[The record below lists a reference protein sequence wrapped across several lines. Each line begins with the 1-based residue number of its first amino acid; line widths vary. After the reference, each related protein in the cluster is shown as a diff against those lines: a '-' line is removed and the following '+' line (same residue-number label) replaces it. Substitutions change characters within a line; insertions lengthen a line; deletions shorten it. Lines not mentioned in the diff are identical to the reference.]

1 MSDTATAILDAAER
15 RIRIAGYS
23 GFNTRE
29 VAEDVGIK
37 SSSVHYHFATK
48 QQLAAAV
55 ARRYTDRFLA
65 AVQSENAQERDP
77 LKAWRDVFRRA
88 LVEDGRMCL
97 CGALGAAAAD
107 LPAEV
112 NIEVKAFFTRGL
124 RAMTDAGIR
133 ASDAMELFARL
144 EGAMLMANVLG
155 GVEVFDQAAA
165 SLAV

>member
-1 MSDTATAILDAAER
+1 MSATAIAILDAAER
-15 RIRIAGYS
+15 RIRTAGYS

-37 SSSVHYHFATK
+37 SSSVHYHFPTK

-55 ARRYTDRFLA
+55 ARRYTDRFLI
-65 AVQSENAQERDP
+65 AVNLQSALDGDP
-77 LKAWRDVFRRA
+77 LKAWKHVFRQA
-88 LVEDGRMCL
+88 LIEDGRMCL

-112 NIEVKAFFTRGL
+112 NIEVKAFFERGL
-124 RAMTDAGIR
+124 RAMTDAGIS
-133 ASDAMELFARL
+133 AVEAMELFARL

-155 GVEVFDQAAA
+155 GVEVFDQASARLAA
-165 SLAV
+165 

>member
-1 MSDTATAILDAAER
+1 MTDTATAILDAAER
-15 RIRIAGYS
+15 RIRTAGYR

-65 AVQSENAQERDP
+65 TVQAESAQAGDP
-77 LKAWRDVFRRA
+77 LKAWQSVFRRA

-97 CGALGAAAAD
+97 CGALGA
-107 LPAEV
+107 
-112 NIEVKAFFTRGL
+112 
-124 RAMTDAGIR
+124 
-133 ASDAMELFARL
+133 
-144 EGAMLMANVLG
+144 
-155 GVEVFDQAAA
+155 
-165 SLAV
+165 